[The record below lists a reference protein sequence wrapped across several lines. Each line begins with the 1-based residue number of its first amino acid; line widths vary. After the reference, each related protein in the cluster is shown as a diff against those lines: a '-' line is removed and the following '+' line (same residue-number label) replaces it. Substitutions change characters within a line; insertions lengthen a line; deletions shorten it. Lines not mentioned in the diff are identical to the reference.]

1 MSYFN
6 VANSYI
12 IVAFRFIDLFFN
24 LTHKGSKLT
33 QAQHISLVKKKIKIV
48 LLEGVHQTAIAAL
61 HADGFDNIHFYTTA
75 LPQDELVSVLADAHF
90 VGIRSRTQLTREVL
104 EQAPKLMAV
113 GCFCIGTNQV
123 DLGAALELGIPVF
136 NAPYSNTRSVAE
148 LVIAQAVLLLRGI
161 PEKNAKA
168 HRGQWLKS
176 AHQSYEARGK
186 KLGVV
191 GYGSIGSQLGIMAE
205 AMGMEVIYYDQITKL
220 SLGNARPCA
229 SLAELLGRA
238 DVVTLHVPETSATHC
253 LMGPK
258 QFAQMKEGSI
268 LINASRGTVVDIDAL
283 ATSLG
288 NGKLL
293 GAAIDVFPV
302 EPRSNNDEFVSP
314 LRCVDNV
321 LLTPHIG
328 GSTVEAQA
336 NIGVEVADKLIRYC
350 DNGTSLSAV
359 NFPEVSLPS
368 HENTHRLLHIH
379 SNIPGVLSQI
389 NNVFSENSINISG
402 QYLNTNEKVGYVV
415 IDVDAS
421 CSELAL
427 TKLKQVNGTISCRV
441 LF

>member
-1 MSYFN
+1 MN
-6 VANSYI
+6 P
-12 IVAFRFIDLFFN
+12 L
-24 LTHKGSKLT
+24 
-33 QAQHISLVKKKIKIV
+33 QQISLKKNNIKIV
-48 LLEGVHQTAIAAL
+48 LLEGVHQSAIDAL
-61 HADGFDNIHFYTTA
+61 QGAGFSNIHFYATA
-75 LPQDELVSVLADAHF
+75 LPENELMEVLKDAHF

-104 EQAPKLMAV
+104 GEATKLMAI

-123 DLGAALELGIPVF
+123 DLSAALELGIPVF

-148 LVIAQAVLLLRGI
+148 LVIAEAVLLLRGI

-176 AHQSYEARGK
+176 AHQSFEVRGK

-220 SLGNARPCA
+220 SLGNASACGN
-229 SLAELLGRA
+229 LAALLMQA
-238 DVVTLHVPETSATHC
+238 DIVTLHVPETPSTYC
-253 LMGPK
+253 LMGPT
-258 QFAQMKEGSI
+258 QLAQMKQGAV
-268 LINASRGTVVDIDAL
+268 LINASRGTVVDIEAL
-283 ATSLG
+283 ASCLKS
-288 NGKLL
+288 GKLL

-302 EPRSNNDEFVSP
+302 EPRSNNDEFISP
-314 LRCVDNV
+314 LRGLDNV
-321 LLTPHIG
+321 ILTPHIG
-328 GSTVEAQA
+328 GSTVEAQV

-359 NFPEVSLPS
+359 NFPEVSLPN
-368 HENTHRLLHIH
+368 HENAHRLLHIH
-379 SNIPGVLSQI
+379 ENIPGVLSEI

-402 QYLNTNEKVGYVV
+402 QYLNTNTKVGYVV

-421 CSELAL
+421 WSELAL
-427 TKLKQVNGTISCRV
+427 VKLKQVSGTISCRV

>member
-1 MSYFN
+1 LN
-6 VANSYI
+6 Q
-12 IVAFRFIDLFFN
+12 L
-24 LTHKGSKLT
+24 
-33 QAQHISLVKKKIKIV
+33 QQISLKKNNIKIV
-48 LLEGVHQTAIAAL
+48 LLEGVHQSAVDAL
-61 HADGFDNIHFYTTA
+61 RADGFNNIHFYATA
-75 LPQDELVSVLADAHF
+75 LPENELVEVLKDAHF

-104 EQAPKLMAV
+104 VQSSKLMAI

-123 DLGAALELGIPVF
+123 DLGAALEMGIPVF

-148 LVIAQAVLLLRGI
+148 LVIAEAVLLLRGI

-176 AHQSYEARGK
+176 AHQSFEVRGK

-220 SLGNARPCA
+220 SLGNASAC
-229 SLAELLGRA
+229 SNLAALLMQA
-238 DVVTLHVPETSATHC
+238 DIVTLHVPETPSTHC
-253 LMGPK
+253 LIGPT
-258 QFAQMKEGSI
+258 QFAQMKQGAI
-268 LINASRGTVVDIDAL
+268 LINASRGTVVDIEAL
-283 ATSLG
+283 ATSLKS
-288 NGKLL
+288 GKLL

-302 EPRSNNDEFVSP
+302 EPRSNADEFISP
-314 LRCVDNV
+314 LRGLDNV
-321 LLTPHIG
+321 ILTPHIG
-328 GSTVEAQA
+328 GSTVEAQV
-336 NIGVEVADKLIRYC
+336 NIGVEVADKIIRYC

-359 NFPEVSLPS
+359 NFPEVSLPN

-379 SNIPGVLSQI
+379 ENIPGVLSKI

-402 QYLNTNEKVGYVV
+402 QYLNTNAKVGYVV

-427 TKLKQVNGTISCRV
+427 VKLKQVAGTISCRV

>member
-1 MSYFN
+1 M
-6 VANSYI
+6 
-12 IVAFRFIDLFFN
+12 
-24 LTHKGSKLT
+24 
-33 QAQHISLVKKKIKIV
+33 QQISLKKNNIKIV
-48 LLEGVHQTAIAAL
+48 LLEGVHQSAVDAL
-61 HADGFDNIHFYTTA
+61 QGAGFSNIHFYATA
-75 LPQDELVSVLADAHF
+75 LPENELMEVLKDAHF

-104 EQAPKLMAV
+104 GEATKLMAI

-123 DLGAALELGIPVF
+123 DLSAALELGIPVF

-148 LVIAQAVLLLRGI
+148 LVIAEAVLLLRGI

-176 AHQSYEARGK
+176 AHQSFEVRGK

-220 SLGNARPCA
+220 SLGNASACGN
-229 SLAELLGRA
+229 LAALLMQA
-238 DVVTLHVPETSATHC
+238 DIVTLHVPETPSTYC
-253 LMGPK
+253 LMGPT
-258 QFAQMKEGSI
+258 QLAQMKQGAV
-268 LINASRGTVVDIDAL
+268 LINASRGTVVDIEAL
-283 ATSLG
+283 ASCLKS
-288 NGKLL
+288 GKLL

-302 EPRSNNDEFVSP
+302 EPRSNNDEFISP
-314 LRCVDNV
+314 LRGLDNV
-321 LLTPHIG
+321 ILTPHIG
-328 GSTVEAQA
+328 GSTVEAQV

-359 NFPEVSLPS
+359 NFPEVSLPN
-368 HENTHRLLHIH
+368 HENAHRLLHIH
-379 SNIPGVLSQI
+379 ENIPGVLSEI

-402 QYLNTNEKVGYVV
+402 QYLNTNTKVGYVV

-421 CSELAL
+421 WSELAL
-427 TKLKQVNGTISCRV
+427 VKLKQVSGTISCRV

>member
-1 MSYFN
+1 
-6 VANSYI
+6 
-12 IVAFRFIDLFFN
+12 L
-24 LTHKGSKLT
+24 
-33 QAQHISLVKKKIKIV
+33 QQISLKKNNIKIV
-48 LLEGVHQTAIAAL
+48 LLEGVHQSAIDAL
-61 HADGFDNIHFYTTA
+61 QGAGFSNIHFYATA
-75 LPQDELVSVLADAHF
+75 LPENELMEVLKDAHF

-104 EQAPKLMAV
+104 GEATKLMAI

-123 DLGAALELGIPVF
+123 DLSAALELGIPVF

-148 LVIAQAVLLLRGI
+148 LVIAEAVLLLRGI

-176 AHQSYEARGK
+176 AHQSFEVRGK

-220 SLGNARPCA
+220 SLGNASACGN
-229 SLAELLGRA
+229 LAALLMQA
-238 DVVTLHVPETSATHC
+238 DIVTLHVPETPSTYC
-253 LMGPK
+253 LMGPT
-258 QFAQMKEGSI
+258 QLAQMKQGAV
-268 LINASRGTVVDIDAL
+268 LINASRGTVVDIEAL
-283 ATSLG
+283 ASCLKS
-288 NGKLL
+288 GKLL

-302 EPRSNNDEFVSP
+302 EPRSNNDEFISP
-314 LRCVDNV
+314 LRGLDNV
-321 LLTPHIG
+321 ILTPHIG
-328 GSTVEAQA
+328 GSTVEAQV

-359 NFPEVSLPS
+359 NFPEVSLPN
-368 HENTHRLLHIH
+368 HENAHRLLHIH
-379 SNIPGVLSQI
+379 ENIPGVLSEI

-402 QYLNTNEKVGYVV
+402 QYLNTNTKVGYVV

-421 CSELAL
+421 WSELAL
-427 TKLKQVNGTISCRV
+427 VKLKQVSGTISCRV

>member
-1 MSYFN
+1 LN
-6 VANSYI
+6 P
-12 IVAFRFIDLFFN
+12 L
-24 LTHKGSKLT
+24 
-33 QAQHISLVKKKIKIV
+33 QQISLKKNNIKIV
-48 LLEGVHQTAIAAL
+48 LLEGVHQSAIDAL
-61 HADGFDNIHFYTTA
+61 QGAGFSNIHFYATA
-75 LPQDELVSVLADAHF
+75 LPENELMEVLKDAHF

-104 EQAPKLMAV
+104 GEATKLMAI

-123 DLGAALELGIPVF
+123 DLSAALELGIPVF

-148 LVIAQAVLLLRGI
+148 LVIAEAVLLLRGI

-176 AHQSYEARGK
+176 AHQSFEVRGK

-220 SLGNARPCA
+220 SLGNASACGN
-229 SLAELLGRA
+229 LAALLMQA
-238 DVVTLHVPETSATHC
+238 DIVTLHVPETPSTYC
-253 LMGPK
+253 LMGPT
-258 QFAQMKEGSI
+258 QLAQMKQGAV
-268 LINASRGTVVDIDAL
+268 LINASRGTVVDIEAL
-283 ATSLG
+283 ASCLKS
-288 NGKLL
+288 GKLL

-302 EPRSNNDEFVSP
+302 EPRSNNDEFISP
-314 LRCVDNV
+314 LRGLDNV
-321 LLTPHIG
+321 ILTPHIG
-328 GSTVEAQA
+328 GSTVEAQV

-359 NFPEVSLPS
+359 NFPEVSLPN
-368 HENTHRLLHIH
+368 HENAHRLLHIH
-379 SNIPGVLSQI
+379 ENIPGVLSEI

-402 QYLNTNEKVGYVV
+402 QYLNTNTKVGYVV

-421 CSELAL
+421 WSELAL
-427 TKLKQVNGTISCRV
+427 VKLKQVSGTISCRV

>member
-1 MSYFN
+1 LN
-6 VANSYI
+6 P
-12 IVAFRFIDLFFN
+12 L
-24 LTHKGSKLT
+24 
-33 QAQHISLVKKKIKIV
+33 QQISLKKNNIKIV
-48 LLEGVHQTAIAAL
+48 LLEGVHQSAVDAL
-61 HADGFDNIHFYTTA
+61 QGAGFSNIHFYATA
-75 LPQDELVSVLADAHF
+75 LPENELMEVLKDAHF

-104 EQAPKLMAV
+104 GEATKLMAI

-123 DLGAALELGIPVF
+123 DLSAALELGIPVF

-148 LVIAQAVLLLRGI
+148 LVIAEAVLLLRGI

-176 AHQSYEARGK
+176 AHQSFEVRGK

-220 SLGNARPCA
+220 SLGNASACGN
-229 SLAELLGRA
+229 LAALLMQA
-238 DVVTLHVPETSATHC
+238 DIVTLHVPETPSTYC
-253 LMGPK
+253 LMGPT
-258 QFAQMKEGSI
+258 QLAQMKQGAV
-268 LINASRGTVVDIDAL
+268 LINASRGTVVDIEAL
-283 ATSLG
+283 ASCLKS
-288 NGKLL
+288 GKLL

-302 EPRSNNDEFVSP
+302 EPRSNNDEFISP
-314 LRCVDNV
+314 LRGLDNV
-321 LLTPHIG
+321 ILTPHIG
-328 GSTVEAQA
+328 GSTVEAQV

-359 NFPEVSLPS
+359 NFPEVSLPN
-368 HENTHRLLHIH
+368 HENAHRLLHIH
-379 SNIPGVLSQI
+379 ENIPGVLSEI

-402 QYLNTNEKVGYVV
+402 QYLNTNTKVGYVV

-421 CSELAL
+421 WSELAL
-427 TKLKQVNGTISCRV
+427 VKLKQVSGTISCRV